1 MSQYLCRKH
10 RALNASRVILL
21 HLVECLAES
30 IMQKN
35 SQRGQTDECREVC
48 RSAEQSTKKTE
59 ANFIASD
66 LENIY
71 PRNICVY
78 AKCVKCVSCVQ
89 TCNVCV
95 KGSSVILF
103 HSYWGRV
110 SHWTCEPLLCLAND
124 LQGSPC
130 LYPLMLMLQACTSI
144 PSFLH
149 EF

>member
-10 RALNASRVILL
+10 RVLNASRVILL

-95 KGSSVILF
+95 KGSSLSFSFILTEAG
-103 HSYWGRV
+103 SLTEPV
-110 SHWTCEPLLCLAND
+110 SHYSVWPMISKDPPAST
-124 LQGSPC
+124 
-130 LYPLMLMLQACTSI
+130 
-144 PSFLH
+144 H
-149 EF
+149 

>member
-10 RALNASRVILL
+10 RVLNASRVILL

-59 ANFIASD
+59 ANFIALD

-95 KGSSVILF
+95 KGSLC
-103 HSYWGRV
+103 HS
-110 SHWTCEPLLCLAND
+110 L
-124 LQGSPC
+124 
-130 LYPLMLMLQACTSI
+130 
-144 PSFLH
+144 SFLLRQGLSLNLWATTLSGQWSPRIPLPLPTNADVTSMH
-149 EF
+149 LHT